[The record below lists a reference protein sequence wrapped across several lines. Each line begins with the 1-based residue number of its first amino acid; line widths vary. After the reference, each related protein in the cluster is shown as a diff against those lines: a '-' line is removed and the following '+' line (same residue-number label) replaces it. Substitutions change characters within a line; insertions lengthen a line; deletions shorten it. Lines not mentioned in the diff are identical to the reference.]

1 MIRENMNVRVNRIMR
16 YPMAASNVRRTEDM
30 GKFLPE
36 SHGSRSSG
44 MNFAMR
50 WKHENVRL
58 VLLSAILSIA
68 MTFLLLVL
76 LYGTADKQ
84 VSVVV
89 DGEERIVTT
98 KQWVL
103 EKLLDELDIEVGP
116 NDELSKPLN
125 AAIRDGDRI
134 VINLAVPVT
143 VVADGEA
150 VTVWPT
156 RRTVEAALEEAGVE
170 VRGGDKVYPSP
181 DAELLPNMTVEVVRV
196 DKQIV
201 QTEEVIPYKVVKKDD
216 PNLEQG
222 KEKIIRPGKEGVII
236 HLVEK
241 TYENG
246 VYVDSR
252 VLTKT
257 VSAEKQDQIVAVG
270 TKKPQSK
277 AAVLSASE
285 TAKKITRDG
294 VTFKAKK
301 VLKNVTLTAYSA
313 GFESTGKTED
323 HPQYGI
329 TASGTRVKEGRTI
342 AVDPNVIPL
351 GWWVYIEGIGF
362 RRAEDKGSAIKGKKI
377 DIYYDSEAKAERFG
391 KKKGYTV
398 YVIGPSKPTAS

>member
-1 MIRENMNVRVNRIMR
+1 
-16 YPMAASNVRRTEDM
+16 M

-68 MTFLLLVL
+68 MTFMLLVL

-116 NDELSKPLN
+116 NDEVSKPLN

-134 VINLAVPVT
+134 VINQAVPVT
-143 VVADGEA
+143 VVADGKA
-150 VTVWPT
+150 VKVYPT
-156 RRTVEAALEEAGVE
+156 RHTVQAALSEAGVDL
-170 VRGGDKVYPSP
+170 RDDDKVYPSP
-181 DAELLPNMTVEVVRV
+181 GAALEPDMTIEVVRV
-196 DKQIV
+196 DKHVV
-201 QTEEVIPYKVVKKDD
+201 QTEEVIPYAVVKKDD
-216 PNLEQG
+216 PNLEKG
-222 KEKIIRPGKEGVII
+222 KEKVIQHGKDGVVVN
-236 HLVEK
+236 LVEK
-241 TYENG
+241 TFENG
-246 VYVDSR
+246 VYVNSR
-252 VLTKT
+252 LLTKT

-270 TKKPQSK
+270 TKKPEPK
-277 AAVLSASE
+277 AAVLSAESE
-285 TAKKITRDG
+285 TATKVTREG

-323 HPQYGI
+323 HPLYGI
-329 TASGTRVKEGRTI
+329 TASGTKVQEGRTI
-342 AVDPNVIPL
+342 AVDPDVIPL

-362 RRAEDKGSAIKGKKI
+362 RRAEDKGSAVKGKKI
-377 DIYYDSEAKAERFG
+377 DIYYDSETKAERFG

-398 YVIGPSKPTAS
+398 YVIGPNKPTAS

>member
-1 MIRENMNVRVNRIMR
+1 
-16 YPMAASNVRRTEDM
+16 M

-68 MTFLLLVL
+68 MTFMLLVL

-116 NDELSKPLN
+116 NDEVSKPLN

-134 VINLAVPVT
+134 VINQAVPVT
-143 VVADGEA
+143 VVADGKA
-150 VTVWPT
+150 VEVWPT
-156 RRTVEAALEEAGVE
+156 RHTVQAALSEAGIDL
-170 VRGGDKVYPSP
+170 RDDDKVYPSP
-181 DAELLPNMTVEVVRV
+181 GAPLEPDMTIEVVRV
-196 DKQIV
+196 DKHVV
-201 QTEEVIPYKVVKKDD
+201 QTEEVVPYEVVKKDD
-216 PNLEQG
+216 PNLEKG
-222 KEKIIRPGKEGVII
+222 KEKVIQPGKEGVII
-236 HLVEK
+236 NLVEK
-241 TYENG
+241 TFENG
-246 VYVDSR
+246 VYVNSR
-252 VLTKT
+252 LLTKT

-270 TKKPQSK
+270 TKKPEPK
-277 AAVLSASE
+277 AAVLSAESE
-285 TAKKITRDG
+285 TATKVTREG

-329 TASGTRVKEGRTI
+329 TASGTKVQEGRTI
-342 AVDPNVIPL
+342 AVDPDVIPL

-362 RRAEDKGSAIKGKKI
+362 RRAEDKGSAVKGKKI
-377 DIYYDSEAKAERFG
+377 DIYYDSETKAERFG

-398 YVIGPSKPTAS
+398 YVIGPNKPTAS

>member
-30 GKFLPE
+30 GKFHPE

>member
-1 MIRENMNVRVNRIMR
+1 
-16 YPMAASNVRRTEDM
+16 M
-30 GKFLPE
+30 GKFLAE

-44 MNFAMR
+44 MTFAMR

-58 VLLSAILSIA
+58 ILLSAILSIA
-68 MTFLLLVL
+68 MTFLLLTL

-103 EKLLDELDIEVGP
+103 ANLLEELDIEVGP
-116 NDELSKPLN
+116 NDELSMPLN

-134 VINLAVPVT
+134 VINQAVPVT
-143 VVADGEA
+143 VVADGQA
-150 VTVWPT
+150 VKVWPT
-156 RRTVEAALEEAGVE
+156 RHTIAAALEEAGVE
-170 VRGGDKVYPSP
+170 VRADDKVYPSP
-181 DAELLPNMTVEVVRV
+181 NAELRPNMTIEVVRV
-196 DKQIV
+196 DKHVV
-201 QTEEVIPYKVVKKDD
+201 QTEEVVPYDVVRKED

-222 KEKIIRPGKEGVII
+222 KEKVIQNGKEGVVI

-241 TYENG
+241 TFENG

-252 VLTKT
+252 LLTKT
-257 VSAEKQDQIVAVG
+257 VTAEKQDQIVAVG

-277 AAVLSASE
+277 ADVLSAESQAE
-285 TAKKITRDG
+285 TKVTRDG

-313 GFESTGKTED
+313 GYESTGKTED
-323 HPQYGI
+323 HPLYGI
-329 TASGTRVKEGRTI
+329 TASGTKVQEGRTI
-342 AVDPNVIPL
+342 AVDPDVIPL

-377 DIYYDSEAKAERFG
+377 DIYYDSETKAERFG

-398 YVIGPSKPTAS
+398 YVIGPNKPTAS

>member
-1 MIRENMNVRVNRIMR
+1 
-16 YPMAASNVRRTEDM
+16 M

-44 MNFAMR
+44 MTFAMR

-58 VLLSAILSIA
+58 ILLSAILSIA
-68 MTFLLLVL
+68 MTFMLLVL

-103 EKLLDELDIEVGP
+103 ERLLAELDIEVGS
-116 NDELSKPLN
+116 NDEVSKPLG

-134 VINLAVPVT
+134 VINRAVPVT
-143 VVADGEA
+143 VVADGKA
-150 VTVWPT
+150 VKVWPT
-156 RRTVEAALEEAGVE
+156 RHTVEAALDEAGVD
-170 VRGGDKVYPSP
+170 VRSDDKVYPSP
-181 DAELLPNMTVEVVRV
+181 NAKLRPDMTIEVVRV
-196 DKQIV
+196 DKHVV
-201 QTEEVIPYKVVKKDD
+201 QSEEVVPYDVVKKED

-222 KEKIIRPGKEGVII
+222 KEKIIQPGKDGLII

-241 TYENG
+241 TFENG
-246 VYVDSR
+246 VFVDKR
-252 VLTKT
+252 LLTQT

-270 TKKPQSK
+270 TKKPQPK
-277 AAVLSASE
+277 VAVLSADSE
-285 TAKKITRDG
+285 TATKVTRDG

-329 TASGTRVKEGRTI
+329 TASGTKVQEGRTI
-342 AVDPNVIPL
+342 AVDPDVIPL

-362 RRAEDKGSAIKGKKI
+362 RRAEDKGSAVKGKKI
-377 DIYYDSEAKAERFG
+377 DIYYDSETKADRFG

-398 YVIGPSKPTAS
+398 YVIGPNKPTAS

>member
-1 MIRENMNVRVNRIMR
+1 
-16 YPMAASNVRRTEDM
+16 M

-58 VLLSAILSIA
+58 ILLSAILSIA

-125 AAIRDGDRI
+125 AAIKDGDRI
-134 VINLAVPVT
+134 VINQAVPVT
-143 VVADGEA
+143 VVADGRA
-150 VTVWPT
+150 VKVWPT
-156 RRTVEAALEEAGVE
+156 RHTVEAALDEAGVDLR
-170 VRGGDKVYPSP
+170 VNDKVHPSP
-181 DAELLPNMTVEVVRV
+181 GSALEPNMTIEVVRV
-196 DKQIV
+196 DKHVV
-201 QTEEVIPYKVVKKDD
+201 QSEEVVPYEVVTKED
-216 PNLEQG
+216 PSLEQG
-222 KEKIIRPGKEGVII
+222 KEKVIQPGKDGLVI

-241 TYENG
+241 TFENG
-246 VYVDSR
+246 VFVDKR
-252 VLTKT
+252 LLTKT
-257 VSAEKQDQIVAVG
+257 VSAEKQDRIVAVG
-270 TKKPQSK
+270 TKKPEPK
-277 AAVLSASE
+277 AAVLSADSE
-285 TAKKITRDG
+285 TVTKVTRDG

-323 HPQYGI
+323 HPLYGI
-329 TASGTRVKEGRTI
+329 TASGTKVQEGRTI
-342 AVDPNVIPL
+342 AVDPDVIPL

-362 RRAEDKGSAIKGKKI
+362 RRAEDKGSAVKGKKI
-377 DIYYDSEAKAERFG
+377 DIYYDSETKAERFG

-398 YVIGPSKPTAS
+398 YVIGPNKPTVS

>member
-1 MIRENMNVRVNRIMR
+1 
-16 YPMAASNVRRTEDM
+16 M
-30 GKFLPE
+30 GKFHPE

>member
-1 MIRENMNVRVNRIMR
+1 
-16 YPMAASNVRRTEDM
+16 
-30 GKFLPE
+30 
-36 SHGSRSSG
+36 

-103 EKLLDELDIEVGP
+103 EKLLEELDIEVGP

-150 VTVWPT
+150 VKVWPT

-181 DAELLPNMTVEVVRV
+181 DAELQPNMTVEVVRV
-196 DKQIV
+196 DKEV
-201 QTEEVIPYKVVKKDD
+201 VRTEEVIPYKVVKKED

-222 KEKIIRPGKEGVII
+222 KEKIIQPGKEGVIVQ
-236 HLVEK
+236 LVEK

-270 TKKPQSK
+270 TKKPQPK

-285 TAKKITRDG
+285 AATKMTRDG
-294 VTFKAKK
+294 VTFKARK

-313 GFESTGKTED
+313 GFKSTGKTED
-323 HPQYGI
+323 HPEYGI

-377 DIYYDSEAKAERFG
+377 DIYYDSETKAQRFG

-398 YVIGPSKPTAS
+398 YVIGPNKPTPS

>member
-1 MIRENMNVRVNRIMR
+1 
-16 YPMAASNVRRTEDM
+16 M
-30 GKFLPE
+30 GKFLSE
-36 SHGSRSSG
+36 SHGIRSSG

-58 VLLSAILSIA
+58 ILLSAILSIA
-68 MTFLLLVL
+68 MTFMLLVL

-103 EKLLDELDIEVGP
+103 EKLLEELDIEVGP
-116 NDELSKPLN
+116 HDELSRPLN
-125 AAIRDGDRI
+125 AAVRDGDRI
-134 VINLAVPVT
+134 VINQAVPVT
-143 VVADGEA
+143 VVADGRA
-150 VTVWPT
+150 VKVYPT
-156 RRTVEAALEEAGVE
+156 RRTIEAALEKAGVE
-170 VRGGDKVYPSP
+170 LRGDDKVYPSP
-181 DAELLPNMTVEVVRV
+181 NAELAPNMTIEVVRV
-196 DKQIV
+196 DRKVV
-201 QTEEVIPYKVVKKDD
+201 QAEEIIPYDVVRKED
-216 PNLEQG
+216 PNLEKG
-222 KEKIIRPGKEGVII
+222 KEKIIRPGREGVVVKLI
-236 HLVEK
+236 EK

-246 VYVDSR
+246 EYVESR

-257 VSAEKQDQIVAVG
+257 VSTEKQDQIVAVG

-277 AAVLSASE
+277 AAVLSAAGSE
-285 TAKKITRDG
+285 TVTKITRDG
-294 VTFKAKK
+294 VTFKPRK

-313 GFESTGKTED
+313 GFASTGKTED
-323 HPQYGI
+323 HPEYGI
-329 TASGTRVKEGRTI
+329 TASGTRVTEGRTI

-362 RRAEDKGSAIKGKKI
+362 RRAEDKGSAVKGKMI

-398 YVIGPSKPTAS
+398 YVIGPNKPPAS

>member
-1 MIRENMNVRVNRIMR
+1 M
-16 YPMAASNVRRTEDM
+16 
-30 GKFLPE
+30 
-36 SHGSRSSG
+36 
-44 MNFAMR
+44 
-50 WKHENVRL
+50 
-58 VLLSAILSIA
+58 LSIA
-68 MTFLLLVL
+68 MTFLLLML

-103 EKLLDELDIEVGP
+103 EKLLDELDIKVGP

-143 VVADGEA
+143 VVADGRS
-150 VTVWPT
+150 VKVWPT
-156 RRTVEAALEEAGVE
+156 RHTIEAALEEAGVDL
-170 VRGGDKVYPSP
+170 RGGDKVYPSP
-181 DAELLPNMTVEVVRV
+181 DAELQPNMTIEVVRV
-196 DKQIV
+196 DKHVV
-201 QTEEVIPYKVVKKDD
+201 QTEEVVPYEVIKKED

-222 KEKIIRPGKEGVII
+222 KEKIIQQGKEGVII

-241 TYENG
+241 TFENG
-246 VYVDSR
+246 VFVDKR
-252 VLTKT
+252 LLTKT

-277 AAVLSASE
+277 VAVLSAESQAE
-285 TAKKITRDG
+285 TKVTRDG

-313 GFESTGKTED
+313 GFKSTGKTED
-323 HPQYGI
+323 HPEYGI
-329 TASGTRVKEGRTI
+329 TASGTKVTEGRTI
-342 AVDPNVIPL
+342 AVDPDVIPL

-362 RRAEDKGSAIKGKKI
+362 RRAEDKGSAVKGKKI

-398 YVIGPSKPTAS
+398 YVIGPNKPTAS

>member
-1 MIRENMNVRVNRIMR
+1 
-16 YPMAASNVRRTEDM
+16 M
-30 GKFLPE
+30 GKFHPE

-398 YVIGPSKPTAS
+398 YVIGPNKPTAS

>member
-1 MIRENMNVRVNRIMR
+1 
-16 YPMAASNVRRTEDM
+16 M

-68 MTFLLLVL
+68 MTFMLLVL

-116 NDELSKPLN
+116 NDEVSKPLN
-125 AAIRDGDRI
+125 AAIKDGDRI
-134 VINLAVPVT
+134 VINQAVPVT
-143 VVADGEA
+143 VVADGKA
-150 VTVWPT
+150 VKVYPT
-156 RRTVEAALEEAGVE
+156 RHTVQAALSEAGVDL
-170 VRGGDKVYPSP
+170 RDDDKVYPSP
-181 DAELLPNMTVEVVRV
+181 GAPLEPDMTIEVVRV
-196 DKQIV
+196 DKHVV
-201 QTEEVIPYKVVKKDD
+201 QTEEVIPYAVVKKDD
-216 PNLEQG
+216 PNLEKG
-222 KEKIIRPGKEGVII
+222 KEKVIQHGKDGVVVN
-236 HLVEK
+236 LVEK
-241 TYENG
+241 TFENG
-246 VYVDSR
+246 VYVNSR
-252 VLTKT
+252 LLTKT

-270 TKKPQSK
+270 TKKPEPK
-277 AAVLSASE
+277 AAVLSAESE
-285 TAKKITRDG
+285 TATKVTREG

-329 TASGTRVKEGRTI
+329 TASGTKVQEGRTI
-342 AVDPNVIPL
+342 AVDPDVIPL

-362 RRAEDKGSAIKGKKI
+362 RRAEDKGSAVKGKKI
-377 DIYYDSEAKAERFG
+377 DIYYDSDTKAERFG

-398 YVIGPSKPTAS
+398 YVIGPNKPTAS

>member
-1 MIRENMNVRVNRIMR
+1 
-16 YPMAASNVRRTEDM
+16 M

-44 MNFAMR
+44 MTFAMR

-58 VLLSAILSIA
+58 ILLSAILSIA
-68 MTFLLLVL
+68 MTFMLLVL

-103 EKLLDELDIEVGP
+103 ERLLAELDIEVGS
-116 NDELSKPLN
+116 NDEVSKPLG

-134 VINLAVPVT
+134 VINRAVPVT
-143 VVADGEA
+143 VVADGKA
-150 VTVWPT
+150 VKVWPT
-156 RRTVEAALEEAGVE
+156 RHTVEAALDEAGVD
-170 VRGGDKVYPSP
+170 VRSDDKVYPSP
-181 DAELLPNMTVEVVRV
+181 NAKLRPDMTIEVVRV
-196 DKQIV
+196 DKHVV
-201 QTEEVIPYKVVKKDD
+201 QSEEVVPYDVVKKED

-222 KEKIIRPGKEGVII
+222 KEKIIQPGKDGLII
-236 HLVEK
+236 NLVEK
-241 TYENG
+241 TFENG
-246 VYVDSR
+246 VFVDKR
-252 VLTKT
+252 LLTQT

-270 TKKPQSK
+270 TKKPQPK
-277 AAVLSASE
+277 VAVLSADSE
-285 TAKKITRDG
+285 TATKVTRDG

-329 TASGTRVKEGRTI
+329 TASGTKVQEGRTI
-342 AVDPNVIPL
+342 AVDPDVIPL

-362 RRAEDKGSAIKGKKI
+362 RRAEDKGSAVKGKKI
-377 DIYYDSEAKAERFG
+377 DIYYDSETKADRFG

-398 YVIGPSKPTAS
+398 YVIGPNKPTAS

>member
-1 MIRENMNVRVNRIMR
+1 
-16 YPMAASNVRRTEDM
+16 
-30 GKFLPE
+30 
-36 SHGSRSSG
+36 
-44 MNFAMR
+44 MR

>member
-1 MIRENMNVRVNRIMR
+1 
-16 YPMAASNVRRTEDM
+16 M
-30 GKFLPE
+30 GKFLSE
-36 SHGSRSSG
+36 SHGTRSSG
-44 MNFAMR
+44 MTFAMR

-58 VLLSAILSIA
+58 ILLSAILSIA
-68 MTFLLLVL
+68 MTFMLLVL

-103 EKLLDELDIEVGP
+103 EKLLEELDIQVGP

-134 VINLAVPVT
+134 VINQAVPVT
-143 VVADGEA
+143 VIADGRTA
-150 VTVWPT
+150 TVYPT
-156 RRTVEAALEEAGVE
+156 RRTVEAALEKAGVE
-170 VRGGDKVYPSP
+170 VRGDDKVFPSP
-181 DAELLPNMTVEVVRV
+181 NAELEPYMTIEVVRI
-196 DKQIV
+196 DKQVV
-201 QTEEVIPYKVVKKDD
+201 QTEAVIPYDVVRKED

-222 KEKIIRPGKEGVII
+222 KEKIIQPGKEGVVVNLI
-236 HLVEK
+236 EK

-246 VYVDSR
+246 VQVDSR
-252 VLTKT
+252 VLTQL
-257 VSAEKQDQIVAVG
+257 VSAEKQDQVIAVG
-270 TKKPQSK
+270 TKKPK
-277 AAVLSASE
+277 AAVLSAESDAAV
-285 TAKKITRDG
+285 TKISREG
-294 VTFKAKK
+294 VTFKPRK

-329 TASGTRVKEGRTI
+329 TASGTKVTEGRTI

-362 RRAEDKGSAIKGKKI
+362 RRAEDKGSAVKGKII
-377 DIYYDSEAKAERFG
+377 DIYYDSETKAERFG

-398 YVIGPSKPTAS
+398 YVIGPTKPKAS